1 MAGKATAKKTVLKTS
16 AVFAI
21 SDSKNVSAEALFK
34 QYYKTAKD
42 RARYDL
48 GMKVS
53 EIKTIDLYLNIAE
66 QKVYSVINGE
76 KNDSFDMYFE
86 F

>member
-1 MAGKATAKKTVLKTS
+1 
-16 AVFAI
+16 
-21 SDSKNVSAEALFK
+21 
-34 QYYKTAKD
+34 
-42 RARYDL
+42 
-48 GMKVS
+48 MKVS